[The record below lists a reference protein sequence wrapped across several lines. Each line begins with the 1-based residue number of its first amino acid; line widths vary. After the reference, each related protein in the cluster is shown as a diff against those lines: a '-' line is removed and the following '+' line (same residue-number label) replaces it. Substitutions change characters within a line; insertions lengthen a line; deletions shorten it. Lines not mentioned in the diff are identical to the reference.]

1 MIVSEREIQEFCDR
15 LVKEFNP
22 DKVILFGSYA
32 RGEQR
37 EWSDVDI
44 MVVMPFEGRSFDKE
58 LEMIDRLNAPSYC
71 DLRAI
76 QPALLEKRY
85 REFDSVANDVIRN
98 GKVLYDRYTQG
109 LAKKS

>member
-1 MIVSEREIQEFCDR
+1 
-15 LVKEFNP
+15 
-22 DKVILFGSYA
+22 
-32 RGEQR
+32 
-37 EWSDVDI
+37 

-98 GKVLYDRYTQG
+98 GKILYDRYTPS
-109 LAKKS
+109 LDKKS

>member
-1 MIVSEREIQEFCDR
+1 MIVSEHEIQEFCDR

-44 MVVMPFEGRSFDKE
+44 MVVMPFEGRYFKKLTEVRSRTRPAFD
-58 LEMIDRLNAPSYC
+58 L
-71 DLRAI
+71 DLKLA
-76 QPALLEKRY
+76 AMSDLTARY
-85 REFDSVANDVIRN
+85 KEFDPIARDVLDH
-98 GKVLYDRYTQG
+98 GKILYDR
-109 LAKKS
+109 LIS